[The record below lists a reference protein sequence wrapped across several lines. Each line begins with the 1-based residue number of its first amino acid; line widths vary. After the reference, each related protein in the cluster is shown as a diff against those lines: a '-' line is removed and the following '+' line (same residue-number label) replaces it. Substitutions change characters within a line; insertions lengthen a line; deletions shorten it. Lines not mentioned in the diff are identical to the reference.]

1 MRSFAVKNYTLLLL
15 VLLVTATLLVT
26 VAGIGSAQTAAT
38 PASAAPV
45 KVGVIQIQAA
55 LASTKDGQAAA
66 AELET
71 RLGPRRKE
79 LEKQQA
85 DIKDSQ
91 DKLQRNGNTLSQ
103 AAKDDLTRN
112 IDRKTT
118 QLNRDTQDAQA
129 ELDEETQ
136 RLIREL
142 SDKMMPVIDKYAQEH
157 GFSVILD
164 VSNPQTPVIYAS
176 NTVDITKDIIE
187 LYDKTAPAPAKPATG
202 AAKPPASP
210 AKPPATPAKPPAA
223 APAKP

>member
-1 MRSFAVKNYTLLLL
+1 MKTYTVLFGLLS
-15 VLLVTATLLVT
+15 AT
-26 VAGIGSAQTAAT
+26 AGICAAQAA
-38 PASAAPV
+38 ASAPV
-45 KVGVIQIQAA
+45 KVGVIEIQAA

-66 AELET
+66 ADLET

-85 DIKDSQ
+85 DIKELQ
-91 DKLQRNGNTLSQ
+91 DRLQRNGNTLAQ

-136 RLIREL
+136 RLIRDL
-142 SDKMMPVIDKYAQEH
+142 SEKMMPVIEKYAQER
-157 GFSVILD
+157 GFSLILD
-164 VSNPQTPVIYAS
+164 VSNPQTPVIWAS
-176 NTVDITKDIIE
+176 NTSDITKDIIE
-187 LYDKTAPAPAKPATG
+187 LYDKTAPASAKPATG
-202 AAKPPASP
+202 AAKPAATP
-210 AKPPATPAKPPAA
+210 AKPPAAPPKPPAA